1 MTELNWEFFRDL
13 PGSANT
19 NFERLWR
26 KIIWSHYGRYGS
38 FRELA
43 NQPGVE
49 FHLKLNQACELGKSG
64 HWYGWQ
70 CRWYDLE
77 RGKPVG
83 TNRRGKIEDAI
94 NKTKEYLPELTDWV
108 LCTRYPLTRGDQDW
122 FYSLNGEMQL
132 HLWSEK
138 ALEDHLEGPGLI
150 CRQTYFGELVLTPDA
165 LEEIHKQSI
174 SQIRGRWQPETHQ
187 ELKAEQIIRRNLG
200 EIQSWSDLPLL
211 TERLE
216 SSASELETSLS
227 KIPPNLRS
235 KLEGLIQ
242 ASHRISGSL
251 KQIKKSLENGDLD
264 ILRQEL
270 ESFCFPKGNWN
281 TLLGRLRSIRHR
293 CVLGATN
300 MLADIYGANKLC
312 RNLKQVIEPQ
322 FIAIIAEAGYGKT
335 HLAAQLTA
343 ITEDRSAGVLLF
355 GKNLQAGQTM
365 DDLAGHISIQGKRLN
380 SFEALLA
387 AVDSAGERSGQR
399 LPIVIDGLNEAE
411 DPRDWKDAL
420 ASLKITVTRHP
431 YVLLIC
437 TLRSAFAAQALPCR
451 GFLKLKMKGFGND
464 TDDAIDRY
472 FQYYRISS
480 SQVRLPYKLLSHPLT
495 LRMFCEVTNPKR
507 ETTVNLESIPSSLTA
522 VFEKYIRQV
531 ADRIQEL
538 SPKSAR
544 HQDSEILG
552 AINKIGLA
560 LWESNSRSMDE
571 NKARQLIGDS
581 DRPWPDS
588 IMYALQDNGILIRGT
603 NHGSD
608 LRDVSI
614 VSDSLAGHI
623 VADAL
628 LRKWI
633 ENDIIFWFKE
643 NVDTKL
649 TGNIHRGHPL
659 AVDMFRS
666 LVGLLPRRRYGK
678 HLWRLLEGPLRES
691 ALRETAWLESR
702 YLDDETVSELAK
714 LIDTALKGHNRIF
727 DRICDVRAVPSHPL
741 NVSFLDS
748 VLRPMSISD
757 RDRKWTEWVRG
768 RAHEI
773 IRDLQQMDECWGS
786 AQSAGSE
793 DLLHAKWIMWT
804 LTSTV
809 RRLRDYGTRT
819 LYRFGCLD
827 PQKLFKMALDSLR
840 VNDPYV
846 SERIMAAC
854 YGVAMSLWADPK
866 GDQLRAALPEMA
878 DEIITQMFAPD
889 APHSTSHVLTRDYAG
904 GIVAL
909 ATQVTP
915 GCISRQKL
923 CYVSEFKHEF
933 SPFPKADMINDSD
946 VAEAEEAIR
955 MDFGNYTIGRLIPDR
970 YNYDYDNPK
979 YSDVRRQIHW
989 RILDLGYSPSRFRDI
1004 DIDIMRGYTPYGL
1017 PHPGKVD
1024 RYGKKYSWIAFF
1036 EMYGLHLDEGILPAG
1051 LNGDRPSDAD
1061 IDPSFP
1067 EPPKIWLPPLPN
1079 LFDSTST
1086 APGVWCKDGP
1096 IPDYS
1101 RLLKCTNV
1109 DEYEGP
1115 WILLYGFVEQV
1126 TTTDERLIRTAIRC
1140 FFIEPSQVSN
1150 FFSKIK
1156 SVEHVGSC
1164 LPRRQ
1169 VDYHTHAGEIPWSRH
1184 FGSDLRD
1191 SKGRVGPDSQEV
1203 FREFKNEAWQAG
1215 IPAEIPI
1222 HKLVWEDYIS
1232 QSNRDNIIHIPSPFL
1247 CAQLRLRNHQ
1257 GEWDLF
1263 DQTGRLATLYRIL
1276 AGEQDTVT
1284 GQLAYLRF
1292 DLFSSY
1298 LKLRGLVP
1306 VWILWGERS
1315 FRSRSLLSFMDEIR
1329 DLPSRYCKSF
1339 TLEDICRA
1347 G

>member
-13 PGSANT
+13 PGSADT

-26 KIIWSHYGRYGS
+26 KIIRSHYGRYGS
-38 FRELA
+38 LRGLT

-49 FHLKLNQACELGKSG
+49 FHLKLNQVCKLGESG
-64 HWYGWQ
+64 RWYGWQ
-70 CRWYDLE
+70 CKWYDLE

-83 TNRRGKIEDAI
+83 ANRRGKIKDAI
-94 NKTKEYLPELTDWV
+94 NKTKKYLPELTDWV
-108 LCTRYPLTRGDQDW
+108 LCTRYPLTRSDEGW
-122 FYSLNGEMQL
+122 FFSLNSEMQL
-132 HLWSEK
+132 HLWSEQ
-138 ALEDHLEGPGLI
+138 ALEDHLEGLGLM
-150 CRQTYFGELVLTPDA
+150 CRQTYFGELVLTSDV

-174 SQIRGRWQPETHQ
+174 SQIRGRWQPKIHQ
-187 ELKAEQIIRRNLG
+187 ELKTEQIIRRNLG

-216 SSASELETSLS
+216 SGASELATSLS
-227 KIPPNLRS
+227 GIPPNLS
-235 KLEGLIQ
+235 SELEGMIQ
-242 ASHRISGSL
+242 ASRRIGGSL
-251 KQIKKSLENGDLD
+251 KQIKRSLENGDFD

-270 ESFCFPKGNWN
+270 ESFGFPKGNWN
-281 TLLGRLRSIRHR
+281 TLLGRLRSIRHC

-300 MLADIYGANKLC
+300 MLADIHGADKLC
-312 RNLKQVIEPQ
+312 RNLKHVLEPQ
-322 FIAIIAEAGYGKT
+322 FIAVIAKAGCGKT
-335 HLAAQLTA
+335 QLAAQLTTN
-343 ITEDRSAGVLLF
+343 TEDRSAGVLLF

-365 DDLAGHISIQGKRLN
+365 DNLAGRITIQGERVK

-387 AVDSAGERSGQR
+387 AVDSAGERSGKR

-420 ASLKITVTRHP
+420 ASLRITVKKYP
-431 YVLLIC
+431 YVLLVC
-437 TLRSAFAAQALPCR
+437 TLRPEFADQALPSE
-451 GFLKLKMKGFGND
+451 GFLGLKMKGFGND

-472 FQYYRISS
+472 FQYYRIRP

-507 ETTVNLESIPSSLTA
+507 ETTVNLESISSSLTA
-522 VFEKYIRQV
+522 LFEKYIEQV
-531 ADRIQEL
+531 AGRIQEL
-538 SPKSAR
+538 APRSAR
-544 HQDSEILG
+544 HQDFETLT
-552 AINKIGLA
+552 AIGKIGLA
-560 LWESNSRSMDE
+560 LWENNSRSMDE
-571 NKARQLIGDS
+571 NEARRLIGDS
-581 DRPWPDS
+581 DRPWPES

-603 NHGSD
+603 NNRSD
-608 LRDVSI
+608 FRDISI
-614 VSDSLAGHI
+614 VFDSLAGHI

-628 LRKWI
+628 IRKGI
-633 ENDIIFWFKE
+633 KNDINSWFQK
-643 NVDTKL
+643 NVDAKL
-649 TGNIHRGHPL
+649 TGNIYRSHPL
-659 AVDMFRS
+659 AEDVFRS

-678 HLWRLLEGPLRES
+678 HLWQLLEGPLRER
-691 ALRETAWLESR
+691 ALGETAWLESS
-702 YLDDETVSELAK
+702 YLDHETVSELAK
-714 LIDTALKGHNRIF
+714 LIDTVLNGHSRIF
-727 DRICDVRAVPSHPL
+727 DRIWDVRAIPSHPL
-741 NVSFLDS
+741 NVSFMDS

-768 RAHEI
+768 KAQEI

-786 AQSAGSE
+786 AKSAGNE

-809 RRLRDYGTRT
+809 RRLRDYGTRA

-846 SERIMAAC
+846 SERMMAAC

-878 DEIITQMFAPD
+878 DEIITQMFASD
-889 APHSTSHVLTRDYAG
+889 APHGTSHVLTRDYAA
-904 GIVAL
+904 GIVIL

-923 CYVSEFKHEF
+923 CYVSEFKHES

-970 YNYDYDNPK
+970 HNYDYGNPK
-979 YSDVRRQIHW
+979 YSDVCRQIYW

-1004 DIDIMRGYTPYGL
+1004 DRDIMTGYTPYGL

-1036 EMYGLHLDEGILPAG
+1036 EMYGLHLDEGILPAE
-1051 LNGDRPSDAD
+1051 LSSDRPSDAD

-1067 EPPKIWLPPLPN
+1067 EPPKTWLPPLPN
-1079 LFDSTST
+1079 LFDATPT
-1086 APGVWCKDGP
+1086 APEIWCKDGP

-1101 RLLKCTNV
+1101 RLLKCANV

-1115 WILLYGFVEQV
+1115 WILLDGFVEQV
-1126 TTTDERLIRTAIRC
+1126 TDTDERLIRTAIRC
-1140 FFIEPSQVSN
+1140 FFVEPSQISN
-1150 FFSKIK
+1150 FLSKIE

-1164 LPRRQ
+1164 LPRCQ
-1169 VDYHTHAGEIPWSRH
+1169 VDYHTHAGEISWSRH

-1191 SKGRVGPDSQEV
+1191 SKGGIGPDSQEV

-1215 IPAEIPI
+1215 IQAEIPI
-1222 HKLVWEDYIS
+1222 HKLVWEDYVS
-1232 QSNRDNIIHIPSPFL
+1232 QSNRDNAIHIPSPFL
-1247 CAQLRLRNHQ
+1247 CEQLRLRNHH

-1263 DQTGRLATLYRIL
+1263 DQTGRLATLYRVL
-1276 AGEQDTVT
+1276 ASERDTVT
-1284 GQLAYLRF
+1284 GRLAYLRF

-1298 LKLRGLVP
+1298 LKLRDLVP
-1306 VWILWGERS
+1306 VWISWGERS